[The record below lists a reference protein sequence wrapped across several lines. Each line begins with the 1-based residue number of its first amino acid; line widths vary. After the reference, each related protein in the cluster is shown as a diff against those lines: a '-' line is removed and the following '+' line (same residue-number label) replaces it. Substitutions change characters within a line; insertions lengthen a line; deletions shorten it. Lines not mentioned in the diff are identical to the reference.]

1 MQRAKRF
8 RDEDDLDYNESV
20 RKAYRKRRHLIEIK
34 LKQNKEPNLFSNE
47 EDDENEEDEEL
58 PKERKERHDVL
69 IKKSD
74 PDRFFCVFALVF
86 KYTCVCNI
94 VFVIVCGLLK
104 I

>member
-74 PDRFFCVFALVF
+74 PDRFFFVFLLWFLNTRVS
-86 KYTCVCNI
+86 
-94 VFVIVCGLLK
+94 VILSLLLYVDY
-104 I
+104 